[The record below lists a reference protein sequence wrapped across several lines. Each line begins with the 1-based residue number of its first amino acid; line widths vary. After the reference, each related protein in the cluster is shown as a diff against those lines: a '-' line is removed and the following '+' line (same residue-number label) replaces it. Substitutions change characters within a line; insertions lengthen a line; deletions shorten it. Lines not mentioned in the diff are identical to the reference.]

1 MEKSPEPS
9 DSAATGAAPADPS
22 TSSKERRV
30 MLVLDHLLDDFDP
43 GIISQLD
50 IGELRARRDR
60 CQETETGLS
69 LGRRL
74 AQGRLDIVM
83 AETQRRVG
91 SDQGSAD
98 LLTLLPEVLAQ
109 HTRGGGTPRPVRDT
123 ELPAFTDDISAA
135 LDVILPAEQLSHL
148 DRIDDAR
155 LAEISES
162 LREFEQLVSRKRH
175 EIHRIIDDLQ
185 EEIVGRYRSG
195 AASVDDLLH

>member
-1 MEKSPEPS
+1 MEKSPEP
-9 DSAATGAAPADPS
+9 A
-22 TSSKERRV
+22 SKERRV
-30 MLVLDHLLDDFDP
+30 KLVLDHLLDDFDP

-83 AETQRRVG
+83 AENQRRGGDATG
-91 SDQGSAD
+91 SDD

-123 ELPAFTDDISAA
+123 ELPAFTDDISEA
-135 LDVILPAEQLSHL
+135 LDEILPAEQLPHL
-148 DRIDDAR
+148 DAVDDAR
-155 LAEISES
+155 LGEIIES
-162 LREFEQLVSRKRH
+162 LREFEQQVSRKRH
-175 EIHRIIDDLQ
+175 ELHRIIDDLQ

-195 AASVDDLLH
+195 AASVDDLLT

>member
-1 MEKSPEPS
+1 MEKRPVPPS
-9 DSAATGAAPADPS
+9 GVTP
-22 TSSKERRV
+22 SKERRL

-43 GIISQLD
+43 GIVSQLD
-50 IGELRARRDR
+50 IAELRAHRDR

-83 AETQRRVG
+83 VERQRRAG
-91 SDQGSAD
+91 DEGGGDPAD
-98 LLTLLPEVLAQ
+98 LLERLPEVLAQ

-135 LDVILPAEQLSHL
+135 LDEILPAEQLPH
-148 DRIDDAR
+148 
-155 LAEISES
+155 LAEIDDDRLAQVVEE
-162 LREFEQLVSRKRH
+162 LRTFEQRLSQKRH
-175 EIHRIIDDLQ
+175 ELHRIIDDLQ

-195 AASVDDLLH
+195 AASVDDLLR

>member
-1 MEKSPEPS
+1 
-9 DSAATGAAPADPS
+9 
-22 TSSKERRV
+22 
-30 MLVLDHLLDDFDP
+30 MLVLDHLLDDFEP

-83 AETQRRVG
+83 AESQRRAGDAAG
-91 SDQGSAD
+91 SDD

-135 LDVILPAEQLSHL
+135 LDEILPAEQLPHL
-148 DRIDDAR
+148 DDLEAAR
-155 LAEISES
+155 LAEIIES
-162 LREFEQLVSRKRH
+162 LREFEQQVSRKRH
-175 EIHRIIDDLQ
+175 EVHRIIDDLQ

>member
-1 MEKSPEPS
+1 
-9 DSAATGAAPADPS
+9 
-22 TSSKERRV
+22 

-50 IGELRARRDR
+50 IAELRARRDR

-83 AETQRRVG
+83 AEAQRRGG
-91 SDQGSAD
+91 SEQGSAD

-135 LDVILPAEQLSHL
+135 LDEILPAEQLPHL
-148 DRIDDAR
+148 DQVDDAR
-155 LAEISES
+155 LAELIES
-162 LREFEQLVSRKRH
+162 LREFEQQVSRKRH
-175 EIHRIIDDLQ
+175 EVHRIIDDLQ
-185 EEIVGRYRSG
+185 EEIIGRYRSG
-195 AASVDDLLH
+195 AASVDDLLT